1 MPKNNASS
9 GCAKTIYTS
18 GCADDSVQRSQ
29 SVSWQ
34 ICYWPRGL
42 KHYEQSTTIDH
53 GHHLKTQAGLTC
65 FQPNRP
71 SLTESPAVTAPIRI
85 VRGKELALTELKR
98 LSQRTGN
105 FSQDDAQERVNSIL
119 CSVRERGDQA
129 ILDFTERFDGYR
141 PEALAVPEASLE
153 AAWTTLPQDL
163 RDALELAHRRITDF
177 HQRQRPADI
186 AVTGPHGEQLG
197 RRWRPVARAG
207 LYVPG
212 GRAAYP
218 STVLMNAVPARVAGV
233 KELMICS
240 PGRRDGTVNPAV
252 LAAAHLAG
260 IKTVFAIGGAQ
271 AIAAMAYGSE
281 SVPSVDVIS
290 GPGNLYVTLAKQAV
304 YGLVGIDSLAGPS
317 EVLVI
322 ADHSAKTDQVAADL
336 LAQAEH
342 DPMAAAVL
350 ITTDPSLGDKIVDEL
365 SHQLVNHPRREICE
379 ASLRDWGLVVIC
391 DDLETCALLS
401 DSFAPEHLELLVER
415 PEPLADRIQNA
426 GAIFLGPWSPEAVGD
441 YLAGPN
447 HTLPTCGAARFSGAL
462 SVETF
467 MRHTSL
473 IGFNRAALEATGS
486 AVQELASSEGLHSH
500 AESVRR
506 RLS

>member
-1 MPKNNASS
+1 MRDLDRA
-9 GCAKTIYTS
+9 
-18 GCADDSVQRSQ
+18 Q
-29 SVSWQ
+29 
-34 ICYWPRGL
+34 
-42 KHYEQSTTIDH
+42 
-53 GHHLKTQAGLTC
+53 
-65 FQPNRP
+65 
-71 SLTESPAVTAPIRI
+71 
-85 VRGKELALTELKR
+85 TELKR
-98 LSQRTGN
+98 LSSRTTQTQQGE
-105 FSQDDAQERVNSIL
+105 ARERVEAIL
-119 CSVRERGDQA
+119 TAVRDRGDAA
-129 ILDFTERFDGYR
+129 IADFTERFDGFR
-141 PEALAVPEASLE
+141 PEPMAVSPEALEQ
-153 AAWTTLPQDL
+153 AWTSLPTNL

-177 HQRQRPADI
+177 HQRQRPADL

-197 RRWRPVARAG
+197 RRWRPVERAG

-233 KELMICS
+233 KDVVICS
-240 PGRRDGTVNPAV
+240 PAGRDGAVNPVV

-260 IKTVFAIGGAQ
+260 VKTVFRLGGAQ
-271 AIAAMAYGSE
+271 AVAAMAYGSD
-281 SVPSVDVIS
+281 SVPKVDVIS

-304 YGLVGIDSLAGPS
+304 YGQVAIDSLAGPS

-322 ADHSAKTDQVAADL
+322 ADHSAKPDQVAADL

-342 DPMAAAVL
+342 DPLAAAVL
-350 ITTDPSLGDKIVDEL
+350 ITTDPALADGINAAVAE
-365 SHQLVNHPRREICE
+365 QLADHPRQEICE
-379 ASLRDWGLVVIC
+379 AALRDWGLVVVC
-391 DDLETCALLS
+391 GDLESCARLS

-486 AVQELASSEGLHSH
+486 AVQELATSEGLHSH

>member
-1 MPKNNASS
+1 M
-9 GCAKTIYTS
+9 
-18 GCADDSVQRSQ
+18 SQ
-29 SVSWQ
+29 
-34 ICYWPRGL
+34 
-42 KHYEQSTTIDH
+42 
-53 GHHLKTQAGLTC
+53 
-65 FQPNRP
+65 
-71 SLTESPAVTAPIRI
+71 PAVAPLRI
-85 VRGKELALTELKR
+85 VRDPEQAQTELQR
-98 LSQRTGN
+98 LSSRTAQ
-105 FSQDDAQERVNSIL
+105 SQQSEARERVDAIL
-119 CSVRERGDQA
+119 AAVRDRGDAA
-129 ILDFTERFDGYR
+129 IADFTERFDGFR
-141 PEALAVPEASLE
+141 PVPMAVPQTALE
-153 AAWTTLPQDL
+153 QAWITLPTNL

-177 HQRQRPADI
+177 HQRQRPADL

-197 RRWRPVARAG
+197 RRWRPVQRAG

-233 KELMICS
+233 KELVICS
-240 PGRRDGTVNPAV
+240 PAGRDGEVNPVV

-260 IKTVFAIGGAQ
+260 VKTVFRLGGAQ

-281 SVPSVDVIS
+281 SVPKVDVIS

-304 YGLVGIDSLAGPS
+304 YGQVAIDSLAGPS

-322 ADHSAKTDQVAADL
+322 ADHSAQPDQVAADL

-342 DPMAAAVL
+342 DPLAAAVL
-350 ITTDPSLGDKIVDEL
+350 ITTDHALADGINAAVAE
-365 SHQLVNHPRREICE
+365 QLTNHPRREICE
-379 ASLRDWGLVVIC
+379 AALRDWGLVVVC
-391 DDLETCALLS
+391 DDLESCARLS

-486 AVQELASSEGLHSH
+486 AVQELATSEGLHSH

>member
-1 MPKNNASS
+1 M
-9 GCAKTIYTS
+9 
-18 GCADDSVQRSQ
+18 
-29 SVSWQ
+29 SVSQ
-34 ICYWPRGL
+34 
-42 KHYEQSTTIDH
+42 
-53 GHHLKTQAGLTC
+53 
-65 FQPNRP
+65 
-71 SLTESPAVTAPIRI
+71 PAVAPLRI
-85 VRGKELALTELKR
+85 VRDLEQAQTELQR
-98 LSQRTGN
+98 LCSRTTQIQQGE
-105 FSQDDAQERVNSIL
+105 ARERVETIL
-119 CSVRERGDQA
+119 AAVRDRGDAA
-129 ILDFTERFDGYR
+129 IADFTERFDGFR
-141 PEALAVPEASLE
+141 PEPMAVSPEALEHAWNSLP
-153 AAWTTLPQDL
+153 TNL

-177 HQRQRPADI
+177 HQRQRPADL

-197 RRWRPVARAG
+197 RRWRPVERAG

-233 KELMICS
+233 KDVVICS
-240 PGRRDGTVNPAV
+240 PAGRSGAVSPVV

-260 IKTVFAIGGAQ
+260 VKTVFRLGGAQ
-271 AIAAMAYGSE
+271 AVAAMAYGSE
-281 SVPSVDVIS
+281 SVPKVNVIS

-304 YGLVGIDSLAGPS
+304 YGQVAIDSLAGPS

-322 ADHSAKTDQVAADL
+322 ADHSAKPDQVAADL

-342 DPMAAAVL
+342 DPLAAAVL
-350 ITTDPSLGDKIVDEL
+350 ITTDPALADGINSAVAE
-365 SHQLVNHPRREICE
+365 QLANHPRQEICE
-379 ASLRDWGLVVIC
+379 AALRDWGLVVVC
-391 DDLETCALLS
+391 DDLESCARLS

-486 AVQELASSEGLHSH
+486 ALQELATSEGLHSH

>member
-1 MPKNNASS
+1 M
-9 GCAKTIYTS
+9 
-18 GCADDSVQRSQ
+18 SQ
-29 SVSWQ
+29 
-34 ICYWPRGL
+34 
-42 KHYEQSTTIDH
+42 
-53 GHHLKTQAGLTC
+53 
-65 FQPNRP
+65 
-71 SLTESPAVTAPIRI
+71 PAVAPLRI
-85 VRGKELALTELKR
+85 VRDLDRAQTELKR
-98 LSQRTGN
+98 LSSRTTQTQQGE
-105 FSQDDAQERVNSIL
+105 ARERVEAIL
-119 CSVRERGDQA
+119 AAVRDRGDVA
-129 ILDFTERFDGYR
+129 IADFTERFDGFR
-141 PEALAVPEASLE
+141 PEPMAVSPEALEQAWASLP
-153 AAWTTLPQDL
+153 TNL

-177 HQRQRPADI
+177 HQRQRPADL

-197 RRWRPVARAG
+197 RRWRPVERAG

-233 KELMICS
+233 KDVVICS
-240 PGRRDGTVNPAV
+240 PAGRDGAVNPVV

-260 IKTVFAIGGAQ
+260 VKTVFRLGGAQ
-271 AIAAMAYGSE
+271 AVAAMAYGSE
-281 SVPSVDVIS
+281 SVPKVDVIS

-304 YGLVGIDSLAGPS
+304 YGQVAIDSLAGPS

-322 ADHSAKTDQVAADL
+322 ADHSAKPDQVAADL

-342 DPMAAAVL
+342 DPLAAAVL
-350 ITTDPSLGDKIVDEL
+350 ITTDPALADGINAAVAE
-365 SHQLVNHPRREICE
+365 QLADHPRQEICE
-379 ASLRDWGLVVIC
+379 AALRDWGLVVVC
-391 DDLETCALLS
+391 DDLESCARLS

-486 AVQELASSEGLHSH
+486 AVQELATSEGLHSH

>member
-1 MPKNNASS
+1 M
-9 GCAKTIYTS
+9 
-18 GCADDSVQRSQ
+18 SQ
-29 SVSWQ
+29 
-34 ICYWPRGL
+34 
-42 KHYEQSTTIDH
+42 
-53 GHHLKTQAGLTC
+53 
-65 FQPNRP
+65 
-71 SLTESPAVTAPIRI
+71 PAVAPLRI
-85 VRGKELALTELKR
+85 VRDLDRAQTELKR
-98 LSQRTGN
+98 LSSRTTQTQQGE
-105 FSQDDAQERVNSIL
+105 ARERV
-119 CSVRERGDQA
+119 EA
-129 ILDFTERFDGYR
+129 ILAAVRDHGDAAIADFTERFDGFR
-141 PEALAVPEASLE
+141 PEPMAVSPEALEQ
-153 AAWTTLPQDL
+153 AWTSLPTNL

-177 HQRQRPADI
+177 HQRQRPADL

-197 RRWRPVARAG
+197 RRWRPVERAG

-233 KELMICS
+233 KDVVICS
-240 PGRRDGTVNPAV
+240 PAGRDGAVNQVV

-260 IKTVFAIGGAQ
+260 VKTVFRLGGAQ
-271 AIAAMAYGSE
+271 AVAAMAYGSE
-281 SVPSVDVIS
+281 SVPKVDVIS

-304 YGLVGIDSLAGPS
+304 YGQVAIDSLAGPS

-322 ADHSAKTDQVAADL
+322 ADHSAKPDQVAADL

-342 DPMAAAVL
+342 DPLAAAVL
-350 ITTDPSLGDKIVDEL
+350 ITTDPALADGINAAVAE
-365 SHQLVNHPRREICE
+365 QLADHPRQEICE
-379 ASLRDWGLVVIC
+379 AALRDWGLVVVC
-391 DDLETCALLS
+391 DDLESCARLS

-486 AVQELASSEGLHSH
+486 AVQELATSEGLHSH

>member
-1 MPKNNASS
+1 M
-9 GCAKTIYTS
+9 
-18 GCADDSVQRSQ
+18 SQ
-29 SVSWQ
+29 
-34 ICYWPRGL
+34 
-42 KHYEQSTTIDH
+42 
-53 GHHLKTQAGLTC
+53 
-65 FQPNRP
+65 
-71 SLTESPAVTAPIRI
+71 PAVAPLRI
-85 VRGKELALTELKR
+85 VRDPEQAQTELQR
-98 LSQRTGN
+98 LSSRTAQTQQSEARQRV
-105 FSQDDAQERVNSIL
+105 DAIL
-119 CSVRERGDQA
+119 AAVFDRGDAA
-129 ILDFTERFDGYR
+129 IADFTEQFDGFR
-141 PEALAVPEASLE
+141 PLPMAVPQEALEQ
-153 AAWTTLPQDL
+153 AWSTLPTNL

-177 HQRQRPADI
+177 HQRQRPADL

-197 RRWRPVARAG
+197 RRWRPVQRAG

-233 KELMICS
+233 KELVICS
-240 PGRRDGTVNPAV
+240 PAGRDGKVNPVV

-260 IKTVFAIGGAQ
+260 VKTVFRLGGAQ

-281 SVPSVDVIS
+281 SVPKVDVIS

-304 YGLVGIDSLAGPS
+304 YGQVAIDSLAGPS

-322 ADHSAKTDQVAADL
+322 ADHSAQPDQVAADL

-342 DPMAAAVL
+342 DPLAAAVL
-350 ITTDPSLGDKIVDEL
+350 ITTDHALADGINAAVAE
-365 SHQLVNHPRREICE
+365 QLTNHPRREICE
-379 ASLRDWGLVVIC
+379 AALRDWGLVVVC
-391 DDLETCALLS
+391 DDLESCARLS

-486 AVQELASSEGLHSH
+486 AVQELATSEGLHSH

>member
-1 MPKNNASS
+1 M
-9 GCAKTIYTS
+9 
-18 GCADDSVQRSQ
+18 SQ
-29 SVSWQ
+29 
-34 ICYWPRGL
+34 
-42 KHYEQSTTIDH
+42 
-53 GHHLKTQAGLTC
+53 
-65 FQPNRP
+65 
-71 SLTESPAVTAPIRI
+71 PAVAPLRI
-85 VRGKELALTELKR
+85 VRDPEQAQTELQR
-98 LSQRTGN
+98 LSSRTAQTQQ
-105 FSQDDAQERVNSIL
+105 SEARDRVDAIL
-119 CSVRERGDQA
+119 AAVRNRGDAA
-129 ILDFTERFDGYR
+129 IADFTEQFDGFR
-141 PEALAVPEASLE
+141 PLPMAVPQEELE
-153 AAWTTLPQDL
+153 QAWTTLPTNL

-177 HQRQRPADI
+177 HQRQRPADL

-197 RRWRPVARAG
+197 RRWRPVQRAG

-233 KELMICS
+233 KELVICS
-240 PGRRDGTVNPAV
+240 PAGRDGEVNPVV

-260 IKTVFAIGGAQ
+260 VKTVFRLGGAQ

-281 SVPSVDVIS
+281 SVPKVDVIS

-304 YGLVGIDSLAGPS
+304 YGQVAIDSLAGPS

-322 ADHSAKTDQVAADL
+322 ADHSAQPDQVAADL

-342 DPMAAAVL
+342 DPLAAAVL
-350 ITTDPSLGDKIVDEL
+350 ITTDHALADGINAAVAE
-365 SHQLVNHPRREICE
+365 QLTNHPRRAICE
-379 ASLRDWGLVVIC
+379 AALRDWGLVVVC
-391 DDLETCALLS
+391 DDLESCARLS

-486 AVQELASSEGLHSH
+486 AVQELAISEGLHSH

>member
-1 MPKNNASS
+1 M
-9 GCAKTIYTS
+9 
-18 GCADDSVQRSQ
+18 SQ
-29 SVSWQ
+29 
-34 ICYWPRGL
+34 
-42 KHYEQSTTIDH
+42 
-53 GHHLKTQAGLTC
+53 
-65 FQPNRP
+65 
-71 SLTESPAVTAPIRI
+71 PAVAPLRI
-85 VRGKELALTELKR
+85 VRDPEQAQTELQR
-98 LSQRTGN
+98 LSSRT
-105 FSQDDAQERVNSIL
+105 AQTQQSEARERVDAIL
-119 CSVRERGDQA
+119 AAVRDRGDAA
-129 ILDFTERFDGYR
+129 IADFTEQFDGFR
-141 PEALAVPEASLE
+141 PLPMAVPQEELE
-153 AAWTTLPQDL
+153 QAWTTLPTNL

-177 HQRQRPADI
+177 HQRQRPADL

-197 RRWRPVARAG
+197 RRWRPVQRAG

-233 KELMICS
+233 KELVICS
-240 PGRRDGTVNPAV
+240 PAGRDGEVNTVV

-260 IKTVFAIGGAQ
+260 VKTVFRLGGAQ

-281 SVPSVDVIS
+281 SVPKVDVIS

-304 YGLVGIDSLAGPS
+304 YGQVAIDSLAGPS

-322 ADHSAKTDQVAADL
+322 ADHSAQPEQVAADL

-342 DPMAAAVL
+342 DPLAAAVL
-350 ITTDPSLGDKIVDEL
+350 ITTDHALADGINAAVAE
-365 SHQLVNHPRREICE
+365 QLTNHPRREICE
-379 ASLRDWGLVVIC
+379 AALRDWGLVVVC
-391 DDLETCALLS
+391 DDLESCARLS

-486 AVQELASSEGLHSH
+486 AVQELATSEGLHSH

>member
-1 MPKNNASS
+1 M
-9 GCAKTIYTS
+9 
-18 GCADDSVQRSQ
+18 
-29 SVSWQ
+29 SVSQ
-34 ICYWPRGL
+34 
-42 KHYEQSTTIDH
+42 
-53 GHHLKTQAGLTC
+53 
-65 FQPNRP
+65 
-71 SLTESPAVTAPIRI
+71 PAVAPLRI
-85 VRGKELALTELKR
+85 VRDLDRAQKELKR
-98 LSQRTGN
+98 LSSRTTQTQQGE
-105 FSQDDAQERVNSIL
+105 ARERVEAIL
-119 CSVRERGDQA
+119 TAVRDRGDAA
-129 ILDFTERFDGYR
+129 IADFTERFDGFR
-141 PEALAVPEASLE
+141 PDPMAVSPEALEQ
-153 AAWTTLPQDL
+153 AWTSLPTNL

-177 HQRQRPADI
+177 HQRQRPADL
-186 AVTGPHGEQLG
+186 AVTGPHGERLG
-197 RRWRPVARAG
+197 RRWRPVERAG

-233 KELMICS
+233 KDVVICS
-240 PGRRDGTVNPAV
+240 PAGRDGAVNPVV

-260 IKTVFAIGGAQ
+260 VKTVFRLGGAQ
-271 AIAAMAYGSE
+271 AVAAMAYGSD
-281 SVPSVDVIS
+281 SVPKVDVIS

-304 YGLVGIDSLAGPS
+304 YGQVAIDSLAGPS

-322 ADHSAKTDQVAADL
+322 ADHSAKPDQVAADL

-342 DPMAAAVL
+342 DPLAAAVL
-350 ITTDPSLGDKIVDEL
+350 ITTDPALADGINAAVAE
-365 SHQLVNHPRREICE
+365 QLADHPRQEICE
-379 ASLRDWGLVVIC
+379 AALRDWGLVVVC
-391 DDLETCALLS
+391 DDLESCARLS
-401 DSFAPEHLELLVER
+401 DSFAPEHLELLLER

-486 AVQELASSEGLHSH
+486 AVQELATSEGLHSH

>member
-1 MPKNNASS
+1 M
-9 GCAKTIYTS
+9 
-18 GCADDSVQRSQ
+18 SQ
-29 SVSWQ
+29 
-34 ICYWPRGL
+34 
-42 KHYEQSTTIDH
+42 
-53 GHHLKTQAGLTC
+53 
-65 FQPNRP
+65 
-71 SLTESPAVTAPIRI
+71 PAVAPLRI
-85 VRGKELALTELKR
+85 VRDLDRAQTELKR
-98 LSQRTGN
+98 LSSRTTQTQQGE
-105 FSQDDAQERVNSIL
+105 ARERVEAIL
-119 CSVRERGDQA
+119 TAVRDRGDAA
-129 ILDFTERFDGYR
+129 IADFTERFDGFR
-141 PEALAVPEASLE
+141 PEPMAVSPEVLE
-153 AAWTTLPQDL
+153 QAWTSLPTNL

-177 HQRQRPADI
+177 HQRQRPADL

-197 RRWRPVARAG
+197 RRWRPVERAG

-233 KELMICS
+233 KDVVICS
-240 PGRRDGTVNPAV
+240 PAGRDGAVNPVV

-260 IKTVFAIGGAQ
+260 VKTVFRLGGAQ
-271 AIAAMAYGSE
+271 AVAAMAYGSE
-281 SVPSVDVIS
+281 SVPKVDVIS

-304 YGLVGIDSLAGPS
+304 YGQVAIDSLAGPS

-322 ADHSAKTDQVAADL
+322 ADHSAKPDQVAADL

-342 DPMAAAVL
+342 DPLAAAVL
-350 ITTDPSLGDKIVDEL
+350 ITTDPALADGINAAVAE
-365 SHQLVNHPRREICE
+365 QLADHPRQEICE
-379 ASLRDWGLVVIC
+379 AALRDWGLVVVC
-391 DDLETCALLS
+391 DDLESCARLS

-486 AVQELASSEGLHSH
+486 AVQELATSEGLHSH